1 MSPSQSHRSRRTLK
15 LSRET
20 IRNLEDQA
28 AVRFGPQTS
37 ETEPCCTW
45 SPDTQPVRTILGDA

>member
-1 MSPSQSHRSRRTLK
+1 MSPSQIQKSRRTLK

-28 AVRFGPQTS
+28 MVKFGPQTS
-37 ETEPCCTW
+37 ERRACCPTVDVDGT
-45 SPDTQPVRTILGDA
+45 PLPTY

>member
-1 MSPSQSHRSRRTLK
+1 MSPSQSHKPRRTLK

-28 AVRFGPQTS
+28 MVKFGPQTS
-37 ETEPCCTW
+37 ERIACCPTV
-45 SPDTQPVRTILGDA
+45 DTNGDPVTSY